1 MKKTRTKRVAIAC
14 DRAYRRGRADM
25 AQKCVRLCGEIAVA
39 FRTEMEAMEARV
51 KALEGNPTG
60 WICVEC
66 GTQWEQ
72 MPAVGFGGCP
82 RCPEAPC

>member
-25 AQKCVRLCGEIAVA
+25 AETAVKLIGEVA
-39 FRTEMEAMEARV
+39 LMLEALEARV

-60 WICVEC
+60 WICVGC

-82 RCPEAPC
+82 RCQETLC